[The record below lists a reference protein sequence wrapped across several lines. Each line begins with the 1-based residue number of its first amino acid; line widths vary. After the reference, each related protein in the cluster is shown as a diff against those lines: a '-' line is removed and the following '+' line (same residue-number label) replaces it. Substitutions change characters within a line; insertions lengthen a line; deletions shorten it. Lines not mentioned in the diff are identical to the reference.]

1 MCIISQISIT
11 IYIEYIATGMVYLH
25 GFRPL
30 ITLVSIK
37 FHKLRGFVPFRVLHV
52 EISKIIQKDEN
63 YIILKR

>member
-1 MCIISQISIT
+1 
-11 IYIEYIATGMVYLH
+11 MVYLH